1 MRVEQG
7 EAVFSDCRTYRY
19 SLTRVWDETAPRLL
33 FIGLNPSTAD
43 ETKLDPTL
51 RRVVSFAQREGCGS
65 FDMGNLFAYRATK
78 PRHMREAADPIGPD
92 NDRWLLTMADRASV
106 IIVGW
111 GAHGGFMGRDA
122 AVRELLKGHGL
133 GCLGVTKDGHPRHPL
148 YLPKTA
154 PLTIYPRTPVD
165 A

>member
-1 MRVEQG
+1 
-7 EAVFSDCRTYRY
+7 
-19 SLTRVWDETAPRLL
+19 
-33 FIGLNPSTAD
+33 
-43 ETKLDPTL
+43 
-51 RRVVSFAQREGCGS
+51 
-65 FDMGNLFAYRATK
+65 
-78 PRHMREAADPIGPD
+78 
-92 NDRWLLTMADRASV
+92 MADRASV